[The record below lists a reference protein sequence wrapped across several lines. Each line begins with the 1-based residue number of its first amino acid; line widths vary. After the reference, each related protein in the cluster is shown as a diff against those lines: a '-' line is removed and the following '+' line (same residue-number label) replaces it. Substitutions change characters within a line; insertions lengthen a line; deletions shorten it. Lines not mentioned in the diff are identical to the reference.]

1 MGANIQLTLS
11 IITLL
16 SIIFFI
22 YKYFRD
28 PDIKSD
34 QEIQLIKQNCELK
47 HKFIDENIFGIKENH
62 LKHLESDM
70 ADVKIN
76 ICRILTILEERNK
89 GGKP

>member
-1 MGANIQLTLS
+1 MEANIQLFLS
-11 IITLL
+11 VITLL

-34 QEIQLIKQNCELK
+34 QEIQLIKQNCESK
-47 HKFIDENIFGIKENH
+47 HKNIDENIFGIKENH

-70 ADVKIN
+70 SEVKIN
-76 ICRILTILEERNK
+76 ICKILTILEERNK
-89 GGKP
+89 GDKP